1 MKTKQQKTRNPYQAS
16 AQFRKAGA
24 HKTIRKQLD
33 RKRKHRGQL
42 HD

>member
-24 HKTIRKQLD
+24 HKTNRKLVD
-33 RKRKHRGQL
+33 RKRKHKGTL